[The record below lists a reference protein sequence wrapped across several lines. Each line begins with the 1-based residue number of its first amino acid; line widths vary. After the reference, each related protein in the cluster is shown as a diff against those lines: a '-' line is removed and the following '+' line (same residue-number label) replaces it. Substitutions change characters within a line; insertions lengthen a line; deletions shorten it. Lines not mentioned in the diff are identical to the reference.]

1 MELRKIIAIKT
12 RLLFRIFIEYI
23 RDNPCPKDDQLRYQ
37 IRMRIDR
44 LEIVSAHPDELHE
57 VTYFIIDQLFRRN
70 IISDF
75 TKNDLLLNFDD
86 WTSEQLSVELPTTIR
101 YKTAKLTKE
110 QRQNIKDYVL
120 KLTNLEEFYEH
131 VNKIGYLHLK
141 NTSL

>member
-1 MELRKIIAIKT
+1 
-12 RLLFRIFIEYI
+12 
-23 RDNPCPKDDQLRYQ
+23 
-37 IRMRIDR
+37 MRIDR
-44 LEIVSAHPDELHE
+44 LEIVSTYLDELHE

-131 VNKIGYLHLK
+131 INKIGYLHRK